1 MSENSSNPCE
11 WCGKPYRPRRGG
23 SPQRF
28 CGSGCRTAFW
38 SALRRWG
45 ERAIAAGVL
54 TIPDVRNGDP
64 AACTLLSGADLP
76 EEVRDDHSRLT
87 QPVARRARSCT
98 SEEALEL
105 AMARAIAARRRG

>member
-1 MSENSSNPCE
+1 
-11 WCGKPYRPRRGG
+11 
-23 SPQRF
+23 
-28 CGSGCRTAFW
+28 
-38 SALRRWG
+38 LRRWG

-54 TIPDVRNGDP
+54 TIPDIRNGDP

-76 EEVRDDHSRLT
+76 EEVGDDHSRLT